1 VAGASGQFKKA
12 NRERQARAEDRR
24 RAVAGLLKARVER
37 SEVIRQV
44 TEKFEC
50 HQSQVSR
57 DISLLIERWK
67 REAQA
72 SVEEWKA
79 RELAELDDMELKT
92 IRGFDEARS
101 SASSA
106 LQTVLSSLRGLA
118 KEGFPEKPLKAVLS
132 SIQAVVDDDAEA
144 GALRA
149 LWIFRRLQVK
159 EHRAKVLGLYA
170 PTKVAPTT
178 PDGKEAWDSIDLT
191 DDDRARRI
199 EALLA
204 AARAR
209 ADEQAAKPGREAGG

>member
-1 VAGASGQFKKA
+1 MAGAPGQFTKA

-24 RAVAGLLKARVER
+24 RVVAGLLKARVER
-37 SEVIRQV
+37 SEIVRQV
-44 TEKFEC
+44 TEKFGC

-57 DISLLIERWK
+57 DVALLVERWK
-67 REAQA
+67 GEARA

-92 IRGFDEARS
+92 IRGFDESRS

-106 LQTVLSSLRGLA
+106 LQTVLSTLRGLA

-132 SIQAVVDDDAEA
+132 SIQAVVDDDSEA

-170 PTKVAPTT
+170 PSKVAPTT
-178 PDGKEAWDSIDLT
+178 PDGREAWDLIDLS
-191 DDDRARRI
+191 DEDRARRI

-209 ADEQAAKPGREAGG
+209 AAEQAARTGGEAGG

>member
-1 VAGASGQFKKA
+1 VAKEPGQLTAERKT
-12 NRERQARAEDRR
+12 RQAKAEKRRA
-24 RAVAGLLKARVER
+24 AVAGLLKARVER
-37 SEVIRQV
+37 DEIIRQV
-44 TEKFEC
+44 VEKFDC
-50 HQSQVSR
+50 NRSQVYR
-57 DISLLIERWK
+57 DIYLLIDRWK
-67 REAQA
+67 EESRV
-72 SVEEWKA
+72 SIEEWKA

-101 SASSA
+101 SASAA

-118 KEGFPEKPLKAVLS
+118 QEGFPEKPLKAVLS
-132 SIQAVVDDDAEA
+132 SVQAVVDDDAEA

-191 DDDRARRI
+191 DEDRAKRI

-209 ADEQAAKPGREAGG
+209 ADERATRTGGEAGG